1 MRFWVKFQQLGFPF
15 PSFLEDNVR
24 LASIGLTFAAA
35 ALVVVPTSAQNAPAD
50 FRDDVMGQFNNSARK
65 IASLSEAM
73 PAELYKWSPG
83 EGVMS
88 VSRVYMHIARYN
100 YMYLNENLGIA
111 PPNGLDYSDFES
123 ITDKAK
129 VVELLARSIEHVK
142 RSTAHMTDEQL
153 MAPTRLYGREVPGWS
168 VLLQLVAHM
177 NEHVGQSI
185 AYARMNGI
193 VPPWSS

>member
-1 MRFWVKFQQLGFPF
+1 MRL
-15 PSFLEDNVR
+15 S
-24 LASIGLTFAAA
+24 SIALTFSAAV
-35 ALVVVPTSAQNAPAD
+35 LVVAPAAGQNAPPD
-50 FRDDVMGQFNNSARK
+50 FRDDVMGQFNNTARK

-73 PAELYKWSPG
+73 PAELYTWSPG

-88 VSRVYMHIARYN
+88 VSTVYMHIARYN
-100 YMYLNENLGIA
+100 YMYLNENLGI
-111 PPNGLDYSDFES
+111 PTPDGLDYSDFES

-129 VVELLARSIEHVK
+129 VVDLLARSIEHVK
-142 RSTAHMTDEQL
+142 QSAAHMTDEQL
-153 MAPTRLYGREVPGWS
+153 MEPTMLYGREVPGWS